1 MSKKLKV
8 RVVVLASLFMIS
20 TIFVTCALANS
31 KNSIDEQVI
40 RLGNP
45 LAADGQAGRA
55 LNVWDLQVF
64 NNKIYIAGGS
74 TVTNSGPINVW
85 AYNPATESFAQEYTV
100 QEEAIEHY
108 KVFSNQL
115 YIPAADPRNFD
126 HNKYYRQNIDNTWHK
141 YTSESVKLAHV
152 RDLIQTNKNHI
163 LLVGNNRN
171 LNQNI
176 AAPGI
181 AITTDGGLSFQGAG
195 VDNIPNQYLV
205 DYNWF
210 FAVFSYQ
217 NQIYA
222 PSALLRDIDNYPNT
236 IAVYNPETQKF
247 FLDENLKND
256 EFIPRQQLGK
266 SDDEI
271 NLYTIYRIW
280 NPVEYKQYLI
290 YPVRS
295 YGNTGQYYEQ
305 FYMNSLGM
313 YLKEGMGRTPEIV
326 KLPHRAVGED
336 ILVINNELYVLAN
349 KKEVGDRFTIYVF
362 KTSEPS
368 NQKSWQNILSFES
381 SNKARSFEYLNNKFY
396 FGLGQDY
403 GEAIANSGDILSYT
417 IK

>member
-1 MSKKLKV
+1 MSEKLRL
-8 RVVVLASLFMIS
+8 RVVILASLFLLS
-20 TIFVTCALANS
+20 TTLVTCAFANS
-31 KNSIDEQVI
+31 KNPIDEQVV

-45 LAADGQAGRA
+45 LAADGQTERA

-64 NNKIYIAGGS
+64 NHKVYIAGGS

-85 AYNPATESFAQEYTV
+85 AYNPAINSFAKEYTI

-108 KVFSNQL
+108 KVFGNQL
-115 YIPAADPRNFD
+115 YIPAADPRNAD
-126 HNKYYRQNIDNTWHK
+126 HNKYYRQNDDNTWRK
-141 YTSESVKLAHV
+141 YTSDRVKLAHV
-152 RDLIQTNKNHI
+152 RDLIQTNENHI
-163 LLVGNNRN
+163 LLVGNNRY
-171 LNQNI
+171 LNQDA

-181 AITTDGGLSFQGAG
+181 AITTNQGRSFQAAG

-210 FAVFSYQ
+210 FTVFSYQ

-247 FLDENLKND
+247 FLDKKLKND
-256 EFIPRQQLGK
+256 EFIPKQQLGK
-266 SDDEI
+266 NNNEN

-280 NPVEYKQYLI
+280 NPVEYGQYLI

-295 YGNTGQYYEQ
+295 YCNTAQYYEQ

-313 YLKEGMGRTPEIV
+313 YLKEDIGKSPEVI
-326 KLPHRAVGED
+326 KLPYKAIGED

-349 KKEVGDRFTIYVF
+349 RKGFRDRFTIYVF
-362 KTSEPS
+362 KTNDPT
-368 NQKSWQNILSFES
+368 NQNSWQKVVNFKN
-381 SNKARSFEYLNNKFY
+381 SNKARSFEYLDGKFY

-417 IK
+417 P